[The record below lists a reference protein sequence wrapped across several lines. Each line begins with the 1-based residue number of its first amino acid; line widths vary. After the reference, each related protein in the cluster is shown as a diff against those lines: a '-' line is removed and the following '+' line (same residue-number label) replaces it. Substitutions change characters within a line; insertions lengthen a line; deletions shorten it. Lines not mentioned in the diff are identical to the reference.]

1 MNIRKFIIVKV
12 VPAIMLAFLICAGH
26 GITVHAAVVPQNAV
40 ETRVEMYSPERN
52 AVETPGNVS
61 QMQSY
66 AFEHVQINTFQPYS
80 NKKAS
85 SHIHFEEGSDPS
97 NSGVTELDDSL
108 TRGKKFLVGI
118 IHFFGAAV
126 ALFGVVFAAIGFLG
140 RDNEQKI
147 IGITAFIV
155 GVAIFFAPQIVN
167 AVVGQSVF

>member
-1 MNIRKFIIVKV
+1 MKKLNKLRFVL
-12 VPAIMLAFLICAGH
+12 AFMLAFFIYAG
-26 GITVHAAVVPQNAV
+26 GKGLTVHAAEMSSVRSSTISTR
-40 ETRVEMYSPERN
+40 ETRILHEER
-52 AVETPGNVS
+52 AD
-61 QMQSY
+61 
-66 AFEHVQINTFQPYS
+66 
-80 NKKAS
+80 AS
-85 SHIHFEEGSDPS
+85 G
-97 NSGVTELDDSL
+97 SGVTELDSSL

-167 AVVGQSVF
+167 AVVGQTVF

>member
-1 MNIRKFIIVKV
+1 MKNLRFKYV
-12 VPAIMLAFLICAGH
+12 LAFVLAFFIYVFGCEKTAY
-26 GITVHAAVVPQNAV
+26 AA
-40 ETRVEMYSPERN
+40 E
-52 AVETPGNVS
+52 GN
-61 QMQSY
+61 
-66 AFEHVQINTFQPYS
+66 AFEMQRIV
-80 NKKAS
+80 
-85 SHIHFEEGSDPS
+85 FEEGRS
-97 NSGVTELDDSL
+97 NAKPKISTTKLRRILFEEGQDASGSGVTELDSSL

-167 AVVGQSVF
+167 AVVGQTVF

>member
-1 MNIRKFIIVKV
+1 MRGNIIKFVL
-12 VPAIMLAFLICAGH
+12 AFMLAFFVYVCGKGTA
-26 GITVHAAVVPQNAV
+26 VHAADTSFNAFEMCENAV
-40 ETRVEMYSPERN
+40 KAEKNEPQI
-52 AVETPGNVS
+52 A
-61 QMQSY
+61 SY
-66 AFEHVQINTFQPYS
+66 ASDSKHS
-80 NKKAS
+80 NAKLRNLNAFITRILYAEGGDS
-85 SHIHFEEGSDPS
+85 SE
-97 NSGVTELDDSL
+97 SGVTELDNSL

-167 AVVGQSVF
+167 AVVGQTVF

>member
-1 MNIRKFIIVKV
+1 MKKFNM
-12 VPAIMLAFLICAGH
+12 IMFLLAFLLAFFIYTG
-26 GITVHAAVVPQNAV
+26 GKGVTVHAAERPQV
-40 ETRVEMYSPERN
+40 RTS
-52 AVETPGNVS
+52 S
-61 QMQSY
+61 
-66 AFEHVQINTFQPYS
+66 I
-80 NKKAS
+80 AS
-85 SHIHFEEGSDPS
+85 RDTHILHTEGSDAS
-97 NSGVTELDDSL
+97 GSGVTELDGSL

-167 AVVGQSVF
+167 AVVGQTIF

>member
-1 MNIRKFIIVKV
+1 MKRRNIKMIVS
-12 VPAIMLAFLICAGH
+12 MLAFMLAFFI
-26 GITVHAAVVPQNAV
+26 GI
-40 ETRVEMYSPERN
+40 S
-52 AVETPGNVS
+52 GNGEKV
-61 QMQSY
+61 Y
-66 AFEHVQINTFQPYS
+66 AFESQENAFEIAGIGIESSIRTQKSGNS
-80 NKKAS
+80 NAKLKDHILYDGDGDAS
-85 SHIHFEEGSDPS
+85 G
-97 NSGVTELDDSL
+97 SGVTELDNSL
-108 TRGKKFLVGI
+108 SRGKTFLVGI